1 MAFQPPKSSIRKG
14 VYWKISSKRFV
25 TPSWFATVSMISM
38 LGKPVRGWE
47 KVMENWKDTCVV
59 EVVIQYLLPFIGP
72 DWKSKVGVDGWEYF
86 FSGVLLLKF
95 QWHPR
100 NGVKFL
106 PICAVMCLWFGKVWI
121 SKQLTYVDCFSL
133 LSLLNQKYKLNEQ
146 TWRLPVQWF
155 GIFSLM
161 FACMNTSM
169 TIHILHMYVHIHSIF
184 W

>member
-1 MAFQPPKSSIRKG
+1 MCVCFEQFGYSREESEYSYKCVFLNLCIGCLMAFQPPKSSIRKG

-95 QWHPR
+95 Q
-100 NGVKFL
+100 
-106 PICAVMCLWFGKVWI
+106 
-121 SKQLTYVDCFSL
+121 
-133 LSLLNQKYKLNEQ
+133 
-146 TWRLPVQWF
+146 
-155 GIFSLM
+155 
-161 FACMNTSM
+161 
-169 TIHILHMYVHIHSIF
+169 
-184 W
+184 